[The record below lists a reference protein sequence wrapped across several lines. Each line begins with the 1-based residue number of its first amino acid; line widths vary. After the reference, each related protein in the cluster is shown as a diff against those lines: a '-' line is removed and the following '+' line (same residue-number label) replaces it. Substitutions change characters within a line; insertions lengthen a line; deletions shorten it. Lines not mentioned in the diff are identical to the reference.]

1 MASGTSALSQPCN
14 LLCNVDLT
22 MDAEIPLGPLLRLEG
37 YK

>member
-1 MASGTSALSQPCN
+1 MASGASALSQPRN
-14 LLCNVDLT
+14 LLRNVDLT

>member
-1 MASGTSALSQPCN
+1 MASATSALSQPRS